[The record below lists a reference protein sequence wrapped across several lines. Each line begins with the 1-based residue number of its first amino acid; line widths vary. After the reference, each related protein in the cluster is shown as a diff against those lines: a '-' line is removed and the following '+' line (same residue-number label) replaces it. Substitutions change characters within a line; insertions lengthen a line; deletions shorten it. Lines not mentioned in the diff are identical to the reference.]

1 MPNTLITNKKISVT
15 SYKNTL
21 IQFNKN
27 SKNKIFTSS
36 LSQNISI
43 NDCLKFKI
51 ILNAYYSLHNN
62 VVYYIDDIFN
72 AFQTKTIYE
81 INLLYNEEIFNNLIL
96 EVFTIKNNLI
106 NNYNYNNFY
115 YLDIFINNYIQSI
128 YNILNTIRYILNFLK
143 NYDDKAKCCEILNDL
158 DLLKDYLI
166 KLKKKQ
172 HTTLN
177 PMVASSF
184 AVTLK
189 PEINLYVQRHSW
201 PENNVFL
208 PDLLAQ
214 CLNDIQNGIF
224 E

>member
-1 MPNTLITNKKISVT
+1 MSNSLIKRNNTCYKSNK
-15 SYKNTL
+15 NNL
-21 IQFNKN
+21 IQFNKI
-27 SKNKIFTSS
+27 SNKKVFTSS
-36 LSQNISI
+36 RSPNISI

-51 ILNAYYSLHNN
+51 ILNAYYLLHNN
-62 VVYYIDDIFN
+62 VVYYIDDIFT

-128 YNILNTIRYILNFLK
+128 YNILNTIRHILNFFK
-143 NYDDKAKCCEILNDL
+143 DFDDKAKCCEILNDL

-166 KLKKKQ
+166 NLKKKQ
-172 HTTLN
+172 NTTLN
-177 PMVASSF
+177 PMIASNF
-184 AVTLK
+184 ALTLK
-189 PEINLYVQRHSW
+189 PEYNLYVLRHSW
-201 PENNVFL
+201 PENNIFET
-208 PDLLAQ
+208 DLLAQ
-214 CLNDIQNGIF
+214 CIHDIENGIF